1 MQRLLPL
8 QEPTH
13 QGIKAEETNA
23 EQLYTAA
30 SIVNASRI
38 SMLCFFRST
47 GISQNICSYDT
58 LIANLSLD
66 SDSRPLKG
74 RPVKDWR
81 DPSLISIDI
90 DLEAVLDMDE
100 KLQLLSSLMTFTA
113 IWENEY
119 LTWNPEDFC
128 GISRLH
134 ILPELVWTPD
144 IYVSERTEEDQSP
157 PVPYILLHSNG
168 TIYWQRPLRIVTAC
182 SLDLYKFPFDI
193 QKCNLTFGPY
203 TYSVEDIIMVQKTNS
218 TQETTT
224 SQRNFAKG
232 EWLLKGIDVFSK
244 NVTNEDGIYSKVIY
258 EITIQRTP
266 VLYIINLIV
275 PACFL
280 VLVDIASMFIPME
293 GGERLGFKITVVLG
307 FSVLLLILNDFL
319 PNSEIPPIL
328 GIFCT
333 VCLIIMIVSIID
345 SIFISYMLH
354 LSAVRPDVPKWL
366 KIWVL
371 GRLAYIMCISTK
383 KDAVENSTVIS
394 NTKKETSDTPSSQ
407 ETELQDRR
415 HLLKEHQDSPEIKLL
430 KRLLVEILMIRRHL
444 IMSKKEEE
452 AKSEWHLVA
461 FVLDRFILILYLFT
475 VLIIAIIVVVVWVF

>member
-1 MQRLLPL
+1 
-8 QEPTH
+8 
-13 QGIKAEETNA
+13 
-23 EQLYTAA
+23 
-30 SIVNASRI
+30 
-38 SMLCFFRST
+38 
-47 GISQNICSYDT
+47 
-58 LIANLSLD
+58 
-66 SDSRPLKG
+66 
-74 RPVKDWR
+74 
-81 DPSLISIDI
+81 
-90 DLEAVLDMDE
+90 
-100 KLQLLSSLMTFTA
+100 MTFTVT
-113 IWENEY
+113 WENEF
-119 LTWNPEDFC
+119 LTWNSEDFC

-134 ILPELVWTPD
+134 ILPELLWTPD

-157 PVPYILLHSNG
+157 PVPYILLYSNG
-168 TIYWQRPLRIVTAC
+168 TIYWKKPMRLVTAC

-203 TYSVEDIIMVQKTNS
+203 TYSVEDIIMVQNTDSKQKTLS
-218 TQETTT
+218 
-224 SQRNFAKG
+224 SQKNFAKG
-232 EWLLKGIDVFSK
+232 EWLLLGLDVFSK
-244 NVTNEDGIYSKVIY
+244 NVTNEDRIYSKVIY
-258 EITIQRTP
+258 RITIQRTP
-266 VLYIINLIV
+266 MLYIINLIV

-333 VCLIIMIVSIID
+333 VCLIIMIVSIVD

-371 GRLAYIMCISTK
+371 RRLAYIMCISTK
-383 KDAVENSTVIS
+383 EYADENATVIS
-394 NTKKETSDTPSSQ
+394 NTKKETTDPTSSQ

-415 HLLKEHQDSPEIKLL
+415 HLLKEHQDSAEIKLL

-452 AKSEWHLVA
+452 AKSEWHMVA
-461 FVLDRFILILYLFT
+461 FILDRFILILYLFT
-475 VLIIAIIVVVVWVF
+475 VLIIAITVVVVWVS